1 VTWPNESTITSPVE
15 LTVATAALLLDHA
28 TGPVPPM
35 IVAANC
41 IC

>member
-1 VTWPNESTITSPVE
+1 MTWPNESAITSPVE
-15 LTVATAALLLDHA
+15 LTVATAALLLDHV
-28 TGPVPPM
+28 TDPVPPM